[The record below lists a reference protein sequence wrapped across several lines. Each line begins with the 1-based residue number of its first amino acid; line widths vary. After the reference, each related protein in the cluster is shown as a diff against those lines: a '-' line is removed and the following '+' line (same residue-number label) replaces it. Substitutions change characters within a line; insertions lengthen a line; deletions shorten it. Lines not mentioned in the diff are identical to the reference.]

1 MGTVLQDAKYAL
13 RMLKKSPGFTA
24 VAILALAL
32 GIGANTAMFSFVNA
46 WVLHPLPFPES
57 GRLMMLLGQNTKTG
71 GTSNVI
77 EPANFYDYQRE
88 AQDFEQLSA
97 ISPTTFN
104 LTGNG
109 RPEAM
114 KGARVSW
121 NFFETLKA
129 KPEQGRAFLAQEDQP
144 GAGHV
149 AIISRGLWQARFA
162 GDPQIL
168 SRTLQLGGETY
179 AIVGVMPA
187 NFQLPLTG
195 EANIWVPLALTE
207 KELADRKNSWLFAMG
222 RLKPG
227 VTMAEAQGQVSGIAA
242 QLEKAYPVDD
252 ADTGMIIHTL
262 EFEVGSEQGNQEV
275 IICFWI
281 VGLVL
286 LIACAN
292 VANLMLAR
300 ATGRTKELAMRTALG
315 AGRIRLIRQLVT
327 ETVLLFVA
335 ASVAGMGV
343 AYWTLAYIEGAF
355 PDRIRGYLMN
365 FGQVNLD
372 YQALLYT
379 FAIAF
384 VSGMLFGL
392 APAISS
398 TRLDVYS
405 MLKES
410 TGQAAG
416 NRRGSRLR
424 ATFVVSEIALAVIIV
439 ICASLLAR
447 SFLGLV
453 HAKPGFRPEN
463 VMVAETQLSG
473 PKYKSDADIR
483 NLYDSVMDRVRALP
497 QVEAAAAS
505 QFVPFGEPCC
515 SSTAIYAMDK
525 PAPAPGQVP
534 GANYS
539 SVTPDY
545 FHTMQIELIKGREFT
560 SSDGPSTTPVA
571 IVNQTLASY
580 FWPGEDP
587 VGRKLKIEFDRE
599 QVATIVGVVADVKLY
614 NSTSARHN
622 REFYLPFEQFPTS
635 QMGIV
640 VRSHSDR
647 ATLADGIRHA
657 IWSVDADEPISAL
670 RPLEGFMSDQYTGY
684 TIMVQLMGF
693 FSGLALFLG
702 AIGIYAVMAFNV
714 TQRTHEIGIRVALG
728 ANPAQVLRLVLRD
741 ALRISALGIVLGV
754 VGALALSSS
763 ISSLLY
769 GVGPHDPVMFIGVPL
784 LIAAVALAA
793 SYIPARR
800 AMRVDPMVA
809 LRYE

>member
-1 MGTVLQDAKYAL
+1 MGTVLQDVKFAL
-13 RMLKKSPGFTA
+13 RTLKKSPGFTA
-24 VAILALAL
+24 VAIVALAL

-46 WVLHPLPFPES
+46 WVLHPLPFPQS

-88 AQDFEQLSA
+88 AQDFEQLTA

-109 RPEAM
+109 RPEAV

-129 KPEQGRAFLAQEDQP
+129 RPEQGRAFLAQEDQP
-144 GAGHV
+144 GAAHV

-195 EANIWVPLALTE
+195 EANVWVPLALSE
-207 KELADRKNSWLFAMG
+207 KERADRKNSWLFAMG

-227 VTMAEAQGQVSGIAA
+227 VTLAEAQGQVSGIAS

-252 ADTGMIIHTL
+252 ADSGMIIHTL

-300 ATGRTKELAMRTALG
+300 ATGRAKELAMRTALG
-315 AGRIRLIRQLVT
+315 AGRFRLIRQLVT
-327 ETVLLFVA
+327 ETVLLFVG
-335 ASVAGMGV
+335 ASLVGMGV
-343 AYWTLAYIEGAF
+343 AYWTLAYIEAAL
-355 PDRIRGYLMN
+355 PDRVRGYLVN
-365 FGQVNLD
+365 FGQVSLD

-424 ATFVVSEIALAVIIV
+424 AAFVVSEIALAVIIV
-439 ICASLLAR
+439 ICSSLLAR

-453 HAKPGFRPEN
+453 RAQPGFRPEN
-463 VMVAETQLSG
+463 VLVAETQLPSA
-473 PKYKSDADIR
+473 KYKTGVDIR
-483 NLYDSVMDRVRALP
+483 NFYDAVMDRVRALP
-497 QVEAAAAS
+497 QVEAAGAS
-505 QFVPFGEPCC
+505 QYVPFGEACC

-525 PAPAPGQVP
+525 PAPAPGQAP

-545 FHTMQIELIKGREFT
+545 FHAMQIELIKGREFT
-560 SSDGPSTTPVA
+560 ASDGPNAPPVA
-571 IVNQTLASY
+571 IINQTLANY
-580 FWPGEDP
+580 FWKGEDP
-587 VGRKLKIEFDRE
+587 VGRKLKFDFDPV
-599 QVATIVGVVADVKLY
+599 QVATVVGVVEDVKLY

-622 REFYLPFEQFPTS
+622 REFYLPFEQFPPS

-640 VRSHSDR
+640 VRSRTDR
-647 ATLADGIRHA
+647 ATLADAIRNA
-657 IWSVDADEPISAL
+657 IWSVDSDEPISTL
-670 RPLEGFMSDQYTGY
+670 RPLEGLMDDQYAGF
-684 TIMVQLMGF
+684 TITVQLMGF

-741 ALRISALGIVLGV
+741 ALRLSALGIALGV
-754 VGALALSSS
+754 GGALALSSS

-769 GVGPHDPVMFIGVPL
+769 GVGPHDPVMFVGVPL
-784 LIAAVALAA
+784 LIAFVALAA
-793 SYIPARR
+793 SYVPARR